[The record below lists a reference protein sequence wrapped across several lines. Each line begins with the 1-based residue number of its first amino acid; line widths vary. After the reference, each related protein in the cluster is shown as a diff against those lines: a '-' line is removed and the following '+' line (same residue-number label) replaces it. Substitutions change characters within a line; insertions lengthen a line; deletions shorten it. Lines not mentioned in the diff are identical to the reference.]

1 MWCWLKIFIP
11 EKQYALDAAA
21 ADLIKVNDRRKRG
34 GKKTQMNPPPR
45 FFSVPVHTFV
55 TGFSAIQVE
64 GVFIFNPKC
73 VCHG

>member
-21 ADLIKVNDRRKRG
+21 ADLIKVNDRRKGEG
-34 GKKTQMNPPPR
+34 GGTPQMHPSL
-45 FFSVPVHTFV
+45 FFPVPVYTFV

-64 GVFIFNPKC
+64 GVFIFNPKS